1 MQCKLSNLTGT
12 NTRSTVLSAFLRTFG
27 RLLLL
32 LVLSFALF
40 AWGGKVNAQEQDS
53 PKTDGAISGTVY
65 LDGNNQPASQVAVSL
80 KSHEAGIFR
89 SVLTDD
95 GGHFDVQGLPAGTY
109 EISVEEQG
117 YEPHR
122 STAQFDGTALRL
134 ELRLTASG
142 APPVPANAYT
152 ISVREL
158 TIPWKAQ
165 DEYRKGLERLAK
177 KDQNGSLSH
186 FMKAVQLF
194 PGYFEALYHLGIV
207 HTNLGHLE
215 KAMQAFQKAI
225 VVSGGRYARA
235 VFGIGYVHYLQG
247 NAADAETAV
256 RRGLEIDPNAAD
268 GYVILGMTLLRLNRP
283 EEAEKSAHEA
293 LVRDPNMAD
302 AYLVLADS
310 CARREDYRDQIQ
322 DLDNYLRLDPNG
334 GASKRV
340 LEVRAVARRILDR
353 MQPRD

>member
-1 MQCKLSNLTGT
+1 MQCQLSD
-12 NTRSTVLSAFLRTFG
+12 NTCTKI
-27 RLLLL
+27 RLPFARILL

-40 AWGGKVNAQEQDS
+40 AWAGKVNAQEQDS
-53 PKTDGAISGTVY
+53 QKKDGAISGTVY
-65 LDGNNQPASQVAVSL
+65 LPGNNQPASQVAVSL
-80 KSHEAGIFR
+80 KSHDAGIFR
-89 SVLTDD
+89 SVLTDYD
-95 GGHFDVQGLPAGTY
+95 GHFDVPGLPAGTY
-109 EISVEEQG
+109 EITIEEQG

-122 STAQFDGTALRL
+122 STAEFEGTALKL
-134 ELRLTASG
+134 ELRLMASG
-142 APPVPANAYT
+142 APPVPPNAYT

-158 TIPWKAQ
+158 KIPWQAQ
-165 DEYRKGLERLAK
+165 DEYHKGLERLAK
-177 KDQNGSLSH
+177 KDQNGSLGH

-225 VVSGGRYARA
+225 VASGGRYARA

-247 NAADAETAV
+247 NAAEAETAV
-256 RRGLEIDPNAAD
+256 RRGLAIDPNAAD

-283 EEAEKSAHEA
+283 DEAEKSAHEA

-310 CARREDYRDQIQ
+310 CARREDYRDQIE
-322 DLDNYLRLDPNG
+322 DLDNYLRLDPKG
-334 GASKRV
+334 GATKRV
-340 LEVRAVARRILDR
+340 HEVREVAQRILDR
-353 MQPRD
+353 MQPQD